1 MRMLE
6 NLKETKNYNGKI
18 DDFMA
23 EEERQD
29 QPETVPD
36 RAGASLLEVQNN
48 KKYANVKKV
57 IDKLELE

>member
-1 MRMLE
+1 
-6 NLKETKNYNGKI
+6 
-18 DDFMA
+18 MA

-57 IDKLELE
+57 IDKLELEQQAELRKR